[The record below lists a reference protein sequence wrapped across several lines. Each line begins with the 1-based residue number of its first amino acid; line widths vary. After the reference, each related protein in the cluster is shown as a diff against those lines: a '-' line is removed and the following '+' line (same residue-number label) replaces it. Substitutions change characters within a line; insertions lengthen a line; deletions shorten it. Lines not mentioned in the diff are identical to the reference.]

1 MPATRSTPRAAVLAA
16 LPLAA
21 ARFKHRLTAVPDVS
35 PYLHDPVGWIRDKLG
50 EFTWSKQQEI
60 ANAVVTD
67 RRVAVPSAHEVGKS
81 YLAARLAAWWI
92 DVHTPGEAFVVSTA
106 PTARQVRA
114 ILWKEI
120 NRAHRKGKLAG
131 RTNQTEWWL
140 NEELVAFGQKPSDY
154 DPSAFQG
161 IHARYVLVII
171 DEGCGVPELIYVA
184 AQSLAAN
191 ENSRIFAPGNPDA
204 SNTHFA
210 KICEPDSGWTVI
222 PVDGL
227 KSPNFTDEPIPDEL
241 RGLLMSPVYEEEM
254 RRDYGVDHPFYI
266 AKVRG
271 MFPSDIADGVIPL
284 SAVRNCQIEREH
296 KESALLPVEIGFDV
310 AAGGD
315 DAVLYERR
323 GVKAGRVERYRTE
336 QSEILVGHAVRFIQE
351 TGATRIK
358 VDVIG
363 VGWAVAG
370 RLEGLYDE
378 GVHRAQVVRVNVG
391 EASSDPQRFPKL
403 RDELWWDYGRR
414 LITEAVADLSDMDE
428 KTIAQLIAPTW
439 KPVGGRVQIEP
450 KAETKKRLKR
460 SPDDADA
467 WLLAM
472 YAGSPTENLVSAW
485 KNTLDSQPRQTPEDI
500 AWERHLAGRDRA

>member
-1 MPATRSTPRAAVLAA
+1 MPATRSAPRAALLPALDLAA
-16 LPLAA
+16 V
-21 ARFKHRLTAVPDVS
+21 ARRHRLTAVPTES
-35 PYLHDPVGWIRDKLG
+35 PYLQDPVGWIAKKLG

-67 RRVAVPSAHEVGKS
+67 RRVAVPSAHEMGKS
-81 YLAARLAAWWI
+81 FIAARLVAWWL
-92 DVHTPGEAFVVSTA
+92 DVHAPGEAFVVTTA
-106 PTARQVRA
+106 PTASQVRA

-120 NRAHRKGKLAG
+120 NRAHRNGKLAG

-140 NEELVAFGQKPSDY
+140 NDELVAFGRKPSDY
-154 DPSAFQG
+154 EPAAFQG
-161 IHARYVLVII
+161 IHARFVLVVI
-171 DEGCGVPELIYVA
+171 DEACGVPESIYVA

-191 ENSRIFAPGNPDA
+191 ENSRILAIGNPDA

-210 KICEPDSGWTVI
+210 KVCAPGTDWTVI
-222 PVDGL
+222 PIDGMD
-227 KSPNFTDEPIPDEL
+227 SPNFTDEDVPDTL
-241 RGLLMSPVYEEEM
+241 RDLLMAPIYEKEM
-254 RRDYGVDHPFYI
+254 REDHGIDHPFYI

-271 MFPSDIADGVIPL
+271 RFPSDIADGVIPL
-284 SAVRNCQIEREH
+284 SAVRNCQIERDHTET
-296 KESALLPVEIGFDV
+296 ELTPVEIGFDV

-336 QSEILVGHAVRFIQE
+336 QSEVLVGHAVQFIHL
-351 TGATRIK
+351 TGAIRIK

-391 EASSDPQRFPKL
+391 ESSSDPARFPKL

-439 KPVGGRVQIEP
+439 KPIGGRVQIEP

-472 YAGSPTENLVSAW
+472 YAGSPTEDVVNAW
-485 KNTLDSQPRQTPEDI
+485 KNTLSSTPAKTPEDI
-500 AWERHLAGRDRA
+500 EWERHMAGRER